1 MRRRLGA
8 VLRRLRRLV
17 AGRPAA
23 PAAPAPVPP
32 GPVTLSLR
40 LDGHDRFVHFIDDPR
55 ARKRVEVLE
64 LEVEPWY
71 AVASGWTG
79 RLGPILNVR
88 SVETEF
94 DPDEHRARLRMVMTT
109 RVEAVQLLRAA
120 YTVFYPSRPTGQA
133 GPRIG
138 VQSGADRELF
148 WHAGGGL
155 RPVLPA
161 RIGGGHFVDFDQVAT
176 PDGLVRLDRE
186 KQSVELV
193 DRPVGPD
200 VTINPKIHRPVGRRQ
215 LDPELY
221 AATARTVDGR
231 FIVTRADGSVVLDLP
246 TDEPLRATHNLALMY
261 ARSID
266 ASGVG
271 TDLASATRLA
281 EVAAV
286 GQIVHDAPP
295 ELPVHEDLAQV
306 WSLPFA
312 SMPLLEHTNR
322 SLAQVRAVMRRH
334 TRALAVQAW
343 PSVSVVLST
352 RRPDLLPVI
361 LEQLAAQDHPGVE
374 IVVGC
379 HGFTPPDR
387 STWSP
392 QVRDRLGP
400 VLGMDDGVRFGE
412 VLQRLTA
419 ASSGDLVT
427 KIDDDD
433 LYGPHHLADVMT
445 AWVYA
450 DAQLVGRKMTLIRH
464 EATDTLMVRRL
475 FRESY
480 RSTVAGGSM
489 MIARHDLD
497 SIGGWRPQVRG
508 IEQGMRTRLAD
519 SGALSYAC
527 SGPGYV
533 YVRHDRGHTWDVPMN
548 RFSDTHYET
557 TVQGLPSAALGIV
570 DLASWAERLHLQET
584 EEIGDQRVP
593 PRANGGTLG
602 DE

>member
-1 MRRRLGA
+1 MRRR
-8 VLRRLRRLV
+8 
-17 AGRPAA
+17 AA
-23 PAAPAPVPP
+23 PPPAPIAPE
-32 GPVTLSLR
+32 PVTLSLR

-55 ARKRVEVLE
+55 ALKRVEVLE
-64 LEVEPWY
+64 LEVEPWHE
-71 AVASGWTG
+71 AAAGWTG
-79 RLGPILNVR
+79 RLGPIPNVLK
-88 SVETEF
+88 VETEF
-94 DPDEHRARLRMVMTT
+94 DPAGHRARIRMVMTA

-120 YTVFYPSRPTGQA
+120 YTVFYPSRPSGQS

-138 VQSGADRELF
+138 VQSGADREFF

-161 RIGGGHFVDFDQVAT
+161 RISGMHFVDYDQVAT
-176 PDGLVRLDRE
+176 PKGLVRLDRE
-186 KQSVELV
+186 SQSVELL
-193 DRPVGPD
+193 DRPTGP
-200 VTINPKIHRPVGRRQ
+200 VVRINPKIHRPVGRRQ
-215 LDPELY
+215 PDPGLY
-221 AATARTVDGR
+221 SASARTVDGR
-231 FIVTRADGSVVLDLP
+231 FVITRADDSVVLDLS
-246 TDEPLRATHNLALMY
+246 TDEPLRSTHNLALMY
-261 ARSID
+261 AGCID

-271 TDLASATRLA
+271 ADVASATRLA

-286 GQIVHDAPP
+286 GQIVHSAPP
-295 ELPVHEDLAQV
+295 ELPVHADLSRV

-312 SMPLLEHTNR
+312 SMPLLDHMNR
-322 SLAQVRAVMRRH
+322 SLAQVRAVMRHH
-334 TRALAVQAW
+334 TRALTVQKW
-343 PSVSVVLST
+343 PSVSVVLAT

-361 LEQLAAQDHPGVE
+361 LQQLAAQDHPGIE

-379 HGFTPPDR
+379 HGFTPPDIG
-387 STWSP
+387 TWSP
-392 QVRDRLGP
+392 EVRDRVGP
-400 VLGMDDGVRFGE
+400 VLGIDQGVRFGE

-427 KIDDDD
+427 KVDDDD

-445 AWVYA
+445 AWIYS

-464 EATDTLMVRRL
+464 EATDSLLVRRL
-475 FRESY
+475 FRENY

-508 IEQGMRTRLAD
+508 IEQGMRTRLWD

-533 YVRHDRGHTWDVPMN
+533 YVRHDQGHTWDVPMN

-557 TVQGLPSAALGIV
+557 TLQGLPGAALGIV
-570 DLASWAERLHLQET
+570 DLADW
-584 EEIGDQRVP
+584 GDRARVP
-593 PRANGGTLG
+593 PRANGGTRG
-602 DE
+602 DG